1 MPDQIYIGNFA
12 RGFKTNPLPFNIDN
26 DAFPTM
32 VNIYSWRGRAK
43 RKRGTIFLGQ
53 LQVQVQSVNTSTP
66 PESFQFGTIATLD
79 GSGNQTVDLLTF
91 ISAGSGASIA
101 PGTIH
106 LTDGTNTFTE
116 PASPDGT
123 IVGSPSGSGTINYAT
138 GLLTINGGVPGA
150 PLVGSAGVTS
160 FGVFPGLPV
169 MGLRDFVSTSSSS
182 LYPLLLAFDTQK
194 SYQINQNSVP
204 VFFYNVNYYK
214 INGAPFSWNGG
225 DFQQFWTTNYQNALW
240 ATNNVPGMQFLTITT
255 ITTGAV
261 TTISTA
267 PTNHNLQT
275 GDFVFFNEIGGADA
289 GLLNGQAFPVTT
301 TGLTSFTV
309 AVNTAGKSITS
320 PPGIFQLLT
329 KSINGSVDGIRWYDG
344 DPTNGTGIPTGSGLG
359 WVNFAPPLSATQVT
373 IDNFTSPPGKP
384 WYLVGCLAILPFKD
398 RLLFFSPYIG
408 SSDGTIIQLQ
418 DVVIWSWN
426 GTPYYSLPVP
436 STPTGTETV
445 DVTAYYVD
453 QTGHGGWLAAGY
465 QQPILTVNNNEDVL
479 LVGFS
484 QKQTRFVYSGDD
496 LNPFLFFT
504 INSELGSSATF
515 SGVTM
520 DRGGL
525 TIGRRGIVITTQ
537 QSSERIDLDIPN
549 EIFDVQAANNGPA
562 RVNAVRDFFREWI
575 YFTYPVGTGTV
586 GSNTWTFPTR
596 TLLYNY
602 RDVTWAILYENF
614 TAQGTYRKAT
624 KYTWATIPFPT
635 WSQWNERWN
644 SASTTT
650 LFPSIVAGNPQG
662 YVLIKGE
669 GTGEALSGTISA
681 ISNNG
686 GFLQIGSFNHCVDA
700 DNPLTGDGDFL
711 FVQGAI
717 GTPAINNVIG
727 KVTNVIDSNNF
738 VTDIP
743 FPSGTYSGGGKF
755 ARLSQPLL
763 QTKQFP
769 FYWNEGRKVVLKA
782 QKYLLDNTAAGQIT
796 ANIYLSQDADN
807 AWNTPDNN
815 AVVYSQIVFTS
826 PELPVTNI
834 NTQNLGTIGDGIQ
847 TTFTFSIAQNLVAGS
862 VMVIVG
868 NVATFTDNGSGGFTA
883 TGTGTSVGSSVNY
896 MTGAI
901 VLVFTIAPAG
911 QQFLFNYSY
920 NTSNI
925 QNPVSPEQFQIWH
938 RYNTS
943 LVGDTFQIG
952 ITLSDSQMRSL
963 YLATAEIA
971 LHGMHLTVDKGPHLS

>member
-53 LQVQVQSVNTSTP
+53 LQIQAQSVATATP
-66 PESFQFGTIATLD
+66 PESWQVGTITNLD
-79 GSGNQTVDLLTF
+79 GSGNQTVDLLAF
-91 ISAGSGASIA
+91 IGASPGASIA
-101 PGTIH
+101 PGTIN
-106 LTDGTNTFTE
+106 LSDGTNTYTE
-116 PASPDGT
+116 PATPDGT
-123 IVGSPSGSGTINYAT
+123 IVGAPGGSGTINYAT
-138 GLLTINGGVPGA
+138 GVLTITGGVAGA
-150 PLVGSAGVTS
+150 ALVGSAGVTS
-160 FGVFPGLPV
+160 FGFFPGLPV

-182 LYPLLLAFDTQK
+182 LYPLLLAFDTKK
-194 SYQINQNSVP
+194 SYQINQNGVP
-204 VFFYNVNYYK
+204 VFFYNVTYYK
-214 INGAPFSWNGG
+214 INGAPFSWSGG
-225 DFQQFWTTNYQNALW
+225 DYQQFWTTNYQNALW
-240 ATNNVPGMQFLTITT
+240 ATNNVPGMQFLAISSIVIGNPTT
-255 ITTGAV
+255 IN
-261 TTISTA
+261 TA
-267 PTNHNLQT
+267 TPHNLQS
-275 GDFVFFNEIGGADA
+275 GDYVFFNEIGGADA
-289 GLLNGQAFPVTT
+289 GLLNGKAFVVTT
-301 TGLTSFTV
+301 TSTTQFTV
-309 AVNTAGKSITS
+309 AVDTTGKVLTV

-329 KSINGSVDGIRWYDG
+329 KSISGTADGIRWYDG
-344 DPTNGTGIPTGSGLG
+344 DPTNGTGLPVGSGLG

-373 IDNFTSPPGKP
+373 IDNFTSPAGKP

-426 GTPYYSLPVP
+426 GTPYYNALVP
-436 STPTGTETV
+436 STPTGTETF

-465 QQPILTVNNNEDVL
+465 QQPILTVTNNEDVL
-479 LVGFS
+479 LIGFS

-504 INSELGSSATF
+504 VNSELGSSATF
-515 SGVTM
+515 SGITL
-520 DRGGL
+520 DRGAL
-525 TIGRRGIVITTQ
+525 TVGRRGIVITTQ
-537 QSSERIDLDIPN
+537 QSSERIDIDIPN
-549 EIFDVQAANNGPA
+549 EIFEVQAANNGPA

-575 YFTYPVGTGTV
+575 YFTYPVGTGTAA
-586 GSNTWTFPTR
+586 SNTWTFPTR

-602 RDVTWAILYENF
+602 RDVTWAVLYENF

-650 LFPSIVAGNPQG
+650 LFPSTVGGNPQG

-669 GTGEALSGTISA
+669 GTGESLSGTITSIA
-681 ISNNG
+681 NNG

-700 DNPLTGDGDFL
+700 DNPLTGDGDYL
-711 FVQGAI
+711 FIQGAI
-717 GTPAINNVIG
+717 GTPDINNKIG
-727 KVTNVIDSNNF
+727 KVTTIIDANNF
-738 VTDIP
+738 VTDIL
-743 FPSGTYSGGGKF
+743 FPSGTYLGGGKF
-755 ARLSQPLL
+755 ARLSQPIL

-769 FYWNEGRKVVLKA
+769 FYWNEGRKVRLCA
-782 QKYLLDNTAAGQIT
+782 QKYLLDTTAAGQIT
-796 ANIYLSQDADN
+796 ANIYLSQDADD
-807 AWNTPDNN
+807 AWNMSDNS

-826 PELPVTNI
+826 PELPVTNV
-834 NTQNLGTIGDGIQ
+834 NSQNLGTLGNGV
-847 TTFTFSIAQNLVAGS
+847 TTVFNFSVAANLVPLS
-862 VMVIVG
+862 VQVIVG
-868 NVATFTDNGSGGFTA
+868 NVATFTDDGAGGFTA
-883 TGTGTSVGSSVNY
+883 TGTGTSAGSSVNY
-896 MTGAI
+896 ITGAI
-901 VLVFTIAPAG
+901 VLVFTTAPTG
-911 QQFLFNYSY
+911 QKFLFNYSY

-925 QNPVSPEQFQIWH
+925 QNPISPEQFQIWH

-952 ITLSDSQMRSL
+952 LTLSDTQMRNL